1 MCCLGILHIVV
12 GYRTSTKLK
21 AVRKSFY
28 PEPVLRQKF
37 NKADSDG
44 DGGLD
49 LNEFRALC
57 INLGMDLNGRE
68 TEVAFRYM
76 TDVDK
81 LRYESFR
88 DWWNASD
95 VESQLM
101 DSNDAF
107 ILM

>member
-1 MCCLGILHIVV
+1 MPNRSWNKKID
-12 GYRTSTKLK
+12 
-21 AVRKSFY
+21 
-28 PEPVLRQKF
+28 
-37 NKADSDG
+37 KADSDG

-57 INLGMDLNGRE
+57 INLGINLNGRE

-107 ILM
+107 VLM